1 MFWKN
6 FTTKKVTFLITWLF
20 VFSFLFTGSAKAF
33 GGKSDSQYR
42 TDTGM
47 FIGKIYKAEED
58 YYSMCIETSDGN
70 KWIVDNYVHKLF
82 EDCIVTFD
90 TNGTEE
96 VEDDKIIAIT
106 INSVIEEG

>member
-1 MFWKN
+1 MKEEIIMKWKN
-6 FTTKKVTFLITWLF
+6 LLLCVVLIIVSMTGS
-20 VFSFLFTGSAKAF
+20 VKAFSFE
-33 GGKSDSQYR
+33 KSSEYR
-42 TDTGM
+42 TDTGT
-47 FIGKIYKAEED
+47 FIGKIYKEESD
-58 YYSMCIETSDGN
+58 SYSMAIETSDGN